1 MDFIVVGLLFSLFAV
16 LIQDLKFRRI
26 HVFLPILIFILSI
39 LVFNRKGDLDAK
51 IYLSNA
57 VFFIIILGV
66 LIVYMSLKNKKIIN
80 PFANYFGLGDL
91 LFFLAVTPLFLTY
104 NYILFFIISMIFSI
118 VMQLLFKK
126 IMKDNT
132 VPLAGFSALLLSLIV
147 IKDLLFSFN
156 KITVL

>member
-1 MDFIVVGLLFSLFAV
+1 MDFVVTGLLFCLFVV
-16 LIQDLKFRRI
+16 LIQDLKFRKI
-26 HVFLPILIFILSI
+26 HIGLPILIFSLSI
-39 LVFNRKGDLDAK
+39 LVFNRKGNLDYK

-57 VFFIIILGV
+57 MFFIIILGI

-80 PFANYFGLGDL
+80 PFTNYFGLGDL
-91 LFFLAVTPLFLTY
+91 LFFIAVTPLFLTY

-118 VMQLLFKK
+118 VLQLLFKK
-126 IMKDNT
+126 VMKDNT
-132 VPLAGFSALLLSLIV
+132 VPLAGFSALLLLLIL